1 MTGAPYQLALHPA
14 FERDLQDLAAEAGR
28 NPAGEAR
35 RLLMVTLSALEAVR
49 DGTIPVRPLD
59 QMSSYPDLSD
69 CNKVYIQTD
78 PNAKPK
84 YRLVWRERASDTP
97 GEPPV
102 RQVIQLGE
110 RELGSVYHLA
120 GQRLGR
126 PAGVSMDELMEPQRT
141 DIAAKLSSLSQ
152 PQPQPQ
158 PQPQQRTSSLNMD
171 Y

>member
-1 MTGAPYQLALHPA
+1 MTGASFQLALHPA
-14 FERDLQDLAAEAGR
+14 FERDLQNLATAAGR
-28 NPAGEAR
+28 NPTGEAR
-35 RLLMVTLSALEAVR
+35 RLLMVTLSALEAIR
-49 DGTIPVRPLD
+49 DGTMPVRPLE

-78 PNAKPK
+78 PETKPK
-84 YRLVWRERASDTP
+84 YRLVWRERPPETP
-97 GEPPV
+97 GEAPV

-126 PAGVSMDELMEPQRT
+126 PAGVTMEELMEPQRA
-141 DIAAKLSSLSQ
+141 DMAAKLSSLSQ
-152 PQPQPQ
+152 AAQPR
-158 PQPQQRTSSLNMD
+158 QRNNSLNMD

>member
-1 MTGAPYQLALHPA
+1 MTGAPFQLALHPA
-14 FERDLQDLAAEAGR
+14 FERDLQNLATAAGR
-28 NPAGEAR
+28 NPTGEAR
-35 RLLMVTLSALEAVR
+35 RLLMVTLSALEAIR
-49 DGTIPVRPLD
+49 DGTMPVRPLE

-78 PNAKPK
+78 PETKPK
-84 YRLVWRERASDTP
+84 YRLVWRERPPETP
-97 GEPPV
+97 GEAPV

-126 PAGVSMDELMEPQRT
+126 PAGVTMEELMEPQRA
-141 DIAAKLSSLSQ
+141 DMAAKLSSLSQ
-152 PQPQPQ
+152 SAQPR
-158 PQPQQRTSSLNMD
+158 QRNNSLNMD